1 MTTRKF
7 AMAILA
13 AGLAVGSSAA
23 SAGSDELGAAL
34 VLGGSGAVIGHAI
47 NGRDGAVIGGF
58 LGAILGAAAARDDDD
73 NYRYRDRRDYRND
86 HYRRGSPVYTLPP
99 HFRGDGYWRDRPN
112 KDRRDDRGWRDGGWR
127 DDDRRHG
134 DRDGYRDRGRRGDG
148 W

>member
-7 AMAILA
+7 AIALLA

-34 VLGGSGAVIGHAI
+34 VLGGTGAVIGHAI

-58 LGAILGAAAARDDDD
+58 LGAVLGAAAADD
-73 NYRYRDRRDYRND
+73 NGDRYRYRQRHDYRYG
-86 HYRRGSPVYTLPP
+86 HPWRGTPVYTLPP
-99 HFRGDGYWRDRPN
+99 HFRGDGYWRDRPS
-112 KDRRDDRGWRDGGWR
+112 KERWDDRGWRDNDRGWR
-127 DDDRRHG
+127 DDDRR
-134 DRDGYRDRGRRGDG
+134 DGRRGRGGRGDD